1 METTTEAMCAQ
12 CEDVYDVDHMTSYD
26 GELYCESCAEEL
38 FTICACCHE
47 LELTEDGSTTADG
60 DWICEHCF
68 DRHYFCCGSCGEI
81 YHDSRSES
89 TPYGVYCSECFDEYY
104 FRCNRCGDV
113 CPNDEGGFTDDGDG
127 PYCNYCLDDIE
138 RENEDEDNYI
148 HSYSYRPTPSFRYTQ
163 KEKIQKTTLFF
174 GFELEIESPEC
185 LNNIADEV
193 TDISDLFYC
202 KEDGSLRD
210 GFEIVSH
217 PMTWNYIK
225 SKRFE
230 RILKKLNGVLRDNE
244 CTSHDNNRCGFHVH
258 ASKKHFSTLHI
269 YKMLKFMT
277 ANQRLILTVSQ
288 RQAHRL
294 EQWASVTDSQ
304 PTIQKARDKRSD
316 NRYSALNLTRDTI
329 ECRIFRGNIR
339 IDRIMKNL
347 EFYHA
352 LISFTKNASLKDT
365 TNKHLFLEFIENN
378 KKEYPNLYVF
388 LKEKNIIKQ

>member
-1 METTTEAMCAQ
+1 METTIETAICEQ
-12 CEDVYDVDHMTSYD
+12 CKDVYDVDHMTSYD

-38 FTICACCHE
+38 FTICTYCHA

-60 DWICEHCF
+60 DWICEYCF
-68 DRHYFCCGSCGEI
+68 DRHYFCCESCGEI
-81 YHDSRSES
+81 YHDSRSEH

-104 FRCNRCGDV
+104 FRCANCGAV
-113 CPNDEGGFTDDGDG
+113 IPNNEGGFTDGGDG
-127 PYCNYCLDDIE
+127 PYCDECLSEI
-138 RENEDEDNYI
+138 EDEENAYI
-148 HSYSYRPTPSFRYTQ
+148 HSYSYRPVPSFRYTQ
-163 KEKIQKTTLFF
+163 KEKIKKTTLFF

-202 KEDGSLRD
+202 KEDGSLQH

-230 RILKKLNGVLRDNE
+230 RILKKLNGVLRDNN
-244 CTSHDNNRCGFHVH
+244 CTSHDNKRCGFHVH
-258 ASKKHFSTLHI
+258 ASKEHFSTLAL
-269 YKMLKFMT
+269 YKMLKF
-277 ANQRLILTVSQ
+277 AKNNQELLKTISQ
-288 RQAHRL
+288 RTEGQL
-294 EQWASVTDSQ
+294 NQWASLNDEQ

-316 NRYSALNLTRDTI
+316 NRYTAFNLTRDTV

-352 LISFTKNASLKDT
+352 LISFTSDASLKDAT
-365 TNKHLFLEFIENN
+365 KKWLFLRFVENK
-378 KKEYPNLYVF
+378 KKEYPNLCAF
-388 LKEKNIIKQ
+388 LKGKNIIKQ